1 MNDFYVIVSTTAKPL
16 AVSNHIHV
24 DAVTNLAEAFHPNG
38 KIQVQCIKPCANTD
52 MAEKITNGMPSQ
64 MIMVSDDDKF
74 EFRNDGDVSSPS
86 FFARILCQD
95 FAAYLAVT
103 LNCRQPLVA

>member
-1 MNDFYVIVSTTAKPL
+1 MNDFYVIVSTPEKPL

-24 DAVTNLAEAFHPNG
+24 DAVTNLAEAFHHNG
-38 KIQVQCIKPCANTD
+38 KIQVQSMKHCPDAD
-52 MAEKITNGMPSQ
+52 MEQKIASGVPSQ
-64 MIMVSDDDKF
+64 TIMVSDDDKF
-74 EFRNDGDVSSPS
+74 EFSDDGDLSSPS
-86 FFARILCQD
+86 FFARVVCQD